1 MPAETNVD
9 HQELRDEM
17 RLTEPQL
24 FKTETEFP
32 EEYLVPALKKETDSM
47 KKFDVYMTKFHCL
60 SARLTRSMVHC
71 QLNGSRLG
79 KRLTLSEHE

>member
-1 MPAETNVD
+1 MSCQKNRKESHKSQAIGYVGVCAITVGDTDVPVETNLG

-32 EEYLVPALKKETDSM
+32 EEY
-47 KKFDVYMTKFHCL
+47 C
-60 SARLTRSMVHC
+60 
-71 QLNGSRLG
+71 GSCCEEGDGL
-79 KRLTLSEHE
+79 HEKVRCI